1 MSEKFDSRGRV
12 RLVSVLSQN
21 PGNMRSILGLP
32 ELTKDISVSG
42 TESSPYDFPV
52 KPLLVNG
59 DLFSVAK
66 GLS

>member
-1 MSEKFDSRGRV
+1 
-12 RLVSVLSQN
+12 
-21 PGNMRSILGLP
+21 MRSMLGLP

-66 GLS
+66 SLKLVL